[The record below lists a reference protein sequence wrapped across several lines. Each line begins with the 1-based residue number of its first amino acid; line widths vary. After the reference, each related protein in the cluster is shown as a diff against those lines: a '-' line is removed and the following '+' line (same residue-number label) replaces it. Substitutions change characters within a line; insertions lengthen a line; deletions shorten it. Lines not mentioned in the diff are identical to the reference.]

1 MSTFFSL
8 PRLKILISFGLHANF
23 VTLIANNGLENT
35 MDSLPGQKPDP
46 PPDLPDPPA
55 PSVISPVPPSNTVA
69 SITAAVSRDS
79 SDVTARYLENR
90 SSVAKSS
97 SKEKKRHQKQSDD
110 GKIESLHTRM
120 DVVKHTNIVVSGA
133 LQYLLESQTATNK
146 SLLQPAI
153 KALEFATQTCG
164 EQIERVRRDVDNTK
178 AKKKS
183 KQVHNKLNKQAHR
196 QAQEIAAVTAGQ
208 ARVNDK
214 PKKTLTLIVKN
225 AKEAVEALGSPRNS
239 IGSMDL
245 DSTAPLLPRTK
256 KRKSSET
263 NDEND
268 TDSEGVIIRLP
279 RPANSEMYYRP
290 QEAAEEC
297 GPKTKA
303 RVHIQVQETNDC

>member
-1 MSTFFSL
+1 M
-8 PRLKILISFGLHANF
+8 
-23 VTLIANNGLENT
+23 
-35 MDSLPGQKPDP
+35 
-46 PPDLPDPPA
+46 
-55 PSVISPVPPSNTVA
+55 
-69 SITAAVSRDS
+69 
-79 SDVTARYLENR
+79 
-90 SSVAKSS
+90 
-97 SKEKKRHQKQSDD
+97 
-110 GKIESLHTRM
+110 
-120 DVVKHTNIVVSGA
+120 
-133 LQYLLESQTATNK
+133 
-146 SLLQPAI
+146 
-153 KALEFATQTCG
+153 
-164 EQIERVRRDVDNTK
+164 
-178 AKKKS
+178 
-183 KQVHNKLNKQAHR
+183 
-196 QAQEIAAVTAGQ
+196 
-208 ARVNDK
+208 NDK